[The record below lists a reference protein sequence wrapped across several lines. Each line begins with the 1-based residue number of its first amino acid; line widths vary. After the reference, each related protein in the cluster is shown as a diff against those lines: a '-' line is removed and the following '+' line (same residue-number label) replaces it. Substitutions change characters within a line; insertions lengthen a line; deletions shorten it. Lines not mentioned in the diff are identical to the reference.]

1 MADHITEVLLM
12 AVAVIL
18 FCVSVTA
25 MSKQI
30 AEERNLT
37 SALAYSQQ
45 HHDTSTL
52 IWGETD
58 YQIMP

>member
-1 MADHITEVLLM
+1 MADHITDALLM

-18 FCVSVTA
+18 FCTSVTV

-30 AEERNLT
+30 AEERGLT

-45 HHDTSTL
+45 YHDSSSMT
-52 IWGETD
+52 WNAAD